1 MKKNMLRIF
10 LIIISGMTLS
20 MIASAQSV
28 YMTNTGKAT
37 FYSKAPLEDIE
48 ATSNKANCI
57 VNTSNGEV
65 LSIIAI
71 RTFKFAKALMEEHF
85 NEKYLESDKYKD
97 ATFKGKITEALVT
110 DRDTSYNVN
119 VTGTMKIHGVEQP
132 ASYTA
137 AYSVKGGMPSLEG
150 SFNITLKD
158 YNITIPKLVIE
169 NIAEVVKVTCKFDLS
184 PYQKKN

>member
-1 MKKNMLRIF
+1 MLRIF
-10 LIIISGMTLS
+10 LVIISGMTLS

-28 YMTNTGKAT
+28 YMTNTGKVT

-85 NEKYLESDKYKD
+85 NEKYVESEKFPKS
-97 ATFKGKITEALVT
+97 TFKGTINEAINWSRDTVANITATGVMDLHGVNKMITESGKLTIKNGVVT
-110 DRDTSYNVN
+110 IDFVFNV
-119 VTGTMKIHGVEQP
+119 
-132 ASYTA
+132 A
-137 AYSVKGGMPSLEG
+137 
-150 SFNITLKD
+150 LKD
-158 YNITIPKLVIE
+158 YNIEVPKVVTQSV
-169 NIAEVVKVTCKFDLS
+169 AEVIKITGSFTYK
-184 PYQKKN
+184 PYIKKQ